1 MQDFLA
7 KNVQLYPP
15 CHISCITAIRQCS
28 WTHYVKYS
36 DFCSFSCFRTNLPI
50 IEAAIQEIL
59 RKSWGR
65 IFSHVRPCYERA
77 VSDQAQSCERTWG
90 HQNLGIFSWKS
101 FTENW
106 SCERALKDK
115 VLRENLVPS
124 PKYSR
129 SPSVL
134 QSTLCMCTYTSVE
147 FFETKCFHRYLIYSS
162 SFTSHLSLFTSHLFL
177 WVNFFTSFTTKNSP

>member
-1 MQDFLA
+1 MVELIHCKPSPCNTYA
-7 KNVQLYPP
+7 VLRETSTTTPLPP
-15 CHISCITAIRQCS
+15 PHTLNNR
-28 WTHYVKYS
+28 
-36 DFCSFSCFRTNLPI
+36 
-50 IEAAIQEIL
+50 
-59 RKSWGR
+59 GR
-65 IFSHVRPCYERA
+65 IFSHVRPFYERA
-77 VSDQAQSCERTWG
+77 VSDQAQSCERVWG

-177 WVNFFTSFTTKNSP
+177 